1 MNFEF
6 ILENVVNFDDM
17 YYSELFFNKDVYS
30 ITELDIVDFFK
41 QPVEE
46 SSILEFKSGNVTIEK
61 IYGEVS
67 ALHNSQGGLL
77 IIGSP
82 IPTKDKNGREFFEGD
97 LTRSGF
103 RSKDWLYQKIYSKV
117 SPPPVNLKIHDVK
130 CSDGKIIQII
140 DIPKSINPPHQC
152 LDDGKYYI
160 RYETETK
167 FAPHGLIE
175 ALFNRRKE
183 PIVLFEFN
191 QSKFSESKFP
201 TLFEL
206 IITNSSDIPVVGIN
220 FSVSFYNVESV
231 INNTT
236 FNDLILNL
244 MSMKLPKIS
253 DTQQRHASSLVKGL
267 EMKIDYNISH
277 LNEPFFII
285 TSAWGDNMNLCNKG
299 FLISPN
305 DCKYKI
311 YDVFNDHLSD
321 TIQQIIK
328 VREEKFD
335 ENPDVDW
342 DGFDRLVEKIKLE
355 YNL

>member
-1 MNFEF
+1 
-6 ILENVVNFDDM
+6 M

-30 ITELDIVDFFK
+30 ITELDIVNFFN

-46 SSILEFKSGNVTIEK
+46 SSILEFKSGNVAIEK
-61 IYGEVS
+61 IYSEVS

-82 IPTKDKNGREFFEGD
+82 IPQKDKNGKEFFEGD
-97 LTRSGF
+97 LTRSNF

-130 CSDGKIIQII
+130 CSDHGIIQII

-183 PIVLFEFN
+183 PVVIFIFN
-191 QSKFSESKFP
+191 QSKFLNSKFP

-206 IITNSSDIPVVGIN
+206 IVTNSSDIPVVGIN
-220 FSVSFYNVESV
+220 FSVAFYNIESV
-231 INNTT
+231 INKTT
-236 FNDLILNL
+236 NNELILNSR
-244 MSMKLPKIS
+244 SMKLLKIS

-267 EMKIDYNISH
+267 EMKIEYSINH
-277 LNEPFFII
+277 FNEPFFII
-285 TSAWGDNMNLCNKG
+285 TSAWGDNMNLCKKG

-311 YDVFNDHLSD
+311 YDVFNNHLSD
-321 TIQQIIK
+321 TIQEIIT

-335 ENPDVDW
+335 KNPDFDW
-342 DGFDRLVEKIKLE
+342 EGFDKLAEKIKLE
-355 YNL
+355 LECDF